1 MTDNDKKIAAAF
13 RKGVHS
19 GRQQATESLH
29 IRINL
34 IIKTNAALLSEVM
47 RLDRHEPVVGVA
59 IPLAYARKL
68 INKFRREG
76 FPGYADHIE
85 ELIGLSVARNE
96 EIFGLLTEL
105 QLLNSEDA
113 TGDANSD

>member
-1 MTDNDKKIAAAF
+1 MTDNDKKIEAAF

-47 RLDRHEPVVGVA
+47 RLDRHEPVVGVT
-59 IPLAYARKL
+59 IPMTYANKL

-85 ELIGLSVARNE
+85 ELVGLSVAQNKK
-96 EIFGLLTEL
+96 IFKLLTEL

-113 TGDANSD
+113 TGGANSD